1 MRLAMERVG
10 TGLGAQIDHA
20 TGELAPVG
28 PEIVVLN
35 LEFSDRVLRR
45 NDDGQIYV
53 ADVKRLAVEV
63 FGTLVPKRTTDLV
76 ITPAKCVLLLQLADE
91 SLMVNFSWLRRN
103 YVVDYAIQQ
112 RSIKY

>member
-76 ITPAKCVLLLQLADE
+76 VTPAKWVLPH
-91 SLMVNFSWLRRN
+91 RRAAGSALGN
-103 YVVDYAIQQ
+103 
-112 RSIKY
+112 RSG